1 MTLTESGLG
10 IVADDLTGA
19 VDTGVQSAKAGL
31 HAVVMLGDGELPPAE
46 MVVINTDSRDEP
58 AADAYRHALEAA
70 GRLAGRLVYKKMDS
84 TLRGNLGAEIDGM
97 LDGLGLERA
106 LVAPAFPNT
115 GRTTE
120 NGYHKV
126 HGVLLSESAFA
137 RDPVWPATESHLPT
151 ILARQT
157 RRTVGLLPLAIVE
170 EGTAAVIEALRA
182 EKAAVVA
189 ADAVEVRHLRTLAQA
204 LVQMGERWLP
214 AGCAGLAEEWTAA
227 LGLSRATGG
236 SFCWPADPRPAL
248 VVAGSRN
255 RTTATQLQEAAGRGL
270 LEIVDL
276 PANGD
281 WGDQVGVRAAGLL
294 AQGLNVAITTT
305 FAPYQEGQG
314 MANAARLAEATAG
327 LLEPRGVSGVFMT
340 GGDIARAVCRRLG
353 ATALRALGEVQAGV
367 PAGILVG
374 GPVDGLRVVT
384 KAGGFGDEMAIIE
397 SIDCL
402 QGRLT

>member
-1 MTLTESGLG
+1 MTQLG

-31 HAVVMLGDGELPPAE
+31 HAIVMLGGGELPPAE
-46 MVVINTDSRDEP
+46 MVVISTDSRDEP
-58 AADAYRHALEAA
+58 AEDAYRHAREAA
-70 GRLAGRLVYKKMDS
+70 RRLAGRLVYKKMDS

-97 LDGLGLERA
+97 LDGLGLARA

-151 ILARQT
+151 ILARQS
-157 RRTVGLLPLAIVE
+157 RRAVGHLPLATVE
-170 EGTAAVIEALRA
+170 MGPGAVMQALR
-182 EKAAVVA
+182 EDKSPIVA
-189 ADAVEVRHLRTLAQA
+189 ADAVEPRHLRILAEA
-204 LVQMGERWLP
+204 LVGMDEPWLP

-227 LGLSRATGG
+227 LGLSRAEQVGIG
-236 SFCWPADPRPAL
+236 WSVDSRPAL

-255 RTTATQLQEAAGRGL
+255 RTTATQLQEAARDGL
-270 LEIVDL
+270 VEIVDL
-276 PANGD
+276 PSGED
-281 WGDQVGVRAAGLL
+281 WGESVGVRAAELL
-294 AQGLNVAITTT
+294 GRGRNVAITTT

-314 MANAARLAEATAG
+314 MANAERLADATEL
-327 LLEPRGVSGVFMT
+327 LLERQAVAGVFMT

-353 ATALRALGEVQAGV
+353 ATALRALGEVQPGV

-374 GPVDGLRVVT
+374 GDADGLRVVT
-384 KAGGFGDEMAIIE
+384 KAGGFGDERAIIA
-397 SIDCL
+397 SIYCL
-402 QGRLT
+402 QGRLS